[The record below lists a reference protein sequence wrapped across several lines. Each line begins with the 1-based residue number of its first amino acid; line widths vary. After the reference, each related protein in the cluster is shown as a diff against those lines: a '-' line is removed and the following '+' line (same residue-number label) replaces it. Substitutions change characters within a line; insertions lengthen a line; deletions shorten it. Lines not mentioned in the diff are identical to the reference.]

1 MAGGLESSKN
11 MRDMAA
17 ERGAGYRNNC
27 SIFVEEKYQL
37 VLFLGADSIAVH
49 QYVM

>member
-1 MAGGLESSKN
+1 MAGGLESSKS

-17 ERGAGYRNNC
+17 ERGAGSRKNC
-27 SIFVEEKYQL
+27 SIIVEEKYQL
-37 VLFLGADSIAVH
+37 VLFLGADSIAVA